1 MLDAASAVATSSAVE
16 TADVVIVGTGFS
28 GLCMAIKQKQDGNDD
43 FIILDE
49 AQEVGGTW
57 RDNHYPGCAC
67 DIPSHLYSLSF
78 APKHDWSRM
87 YPSQTEI
94 FAYMRD
100 VADRFGLREKIRFG
114 ARVEAAAWDD
124 ARSVWEVRSTDG
136 RRFEGRVLACGMGG
150 LHVPLIPDYPGCETF
165 AGPRFHS
172 ADWNHGVDL
181 AGKRVA
187 VIGTGAS
194 AIQFVPEIAKAA
206 GQLHVFQRTPPW
218 IIPRPDYAFG
228 ENQLAWLKHPLCRRL
243 FRAWIYALQ
252 EIRAPAFL
260 GNKQLAAAG
269 QRMAKD
275 HLARQVKSPR
285 LRQALMPD
293 YVIGCKRVLISNDY
307 YPALSRP
314 NVELVTQR
322 IAEIRPDAIVTQDG
336 RVRDVDVI
344 IYGTGFHTTDSLCAL
359 DITGRHGL
367 TLREAFADGMHAH
380 WGVTVPGFPNLF
392 LMMGPNT
399 GLGHNSMVV
408 MIEAQVRYSMSVLR
422 QMRARGWR
430 AACVR
435 ADVEARFNAKLQE
448 RLARTVWQTGGC
460 RSWYQDATGK
470 NTTLWPGFT
479 LEYVWRTLRARI
491 GDYEEV
497 KAAVLF

>member
-1 MLDAASAVATSSAVE
+1 
-16 TADVVIVGTGFS
+16 
-28 GLCMAIKQKQDGNDD
+28 
-43 FIILDE
+43 
-49 AQEVGGTW
+49 
-57 RDNHYPGCAC
+57 
-67 DIPSHLYSLSF
+67 
-78 APKHDWSRM
+78 
-87 YPSQTEI
+87 
-94 FAYMRD
+94 
-100 VADRFGLREKIRFG
+100 
-114 ARVEAAAWDD
+114 
-124 ARSVWEVRSTDG
+124 
-136 RRFEGRVLACGMGG
+136 MGG
-150 LHVPLIPDYPGCETF
+150 LHVPLIPAFPGSESF
-165 AGPRFHS
+165 AGPHFHS
-172 ADWNHGVDL
+172 ADWNHGIDL

-194 AIQFVPEIAKAA
+194 AIQFVPEIARIA

-218 IIPRPDYAFG
+218 IIPRPDYAFSDR
-228 ENQLAWLKHPLCRRL
+228 QLARLKNPLYRRL

-260 GNKQLAAAG
+260 GNKSLAAAG
-269 QRMAKD
+269 QKMAKH

-293 YVIGCKRVLISNDY
+293 YVMGCKRVLISNDY
-307 YPALSRP
+307 YATFGRQ
-314 NVELVTQR
+314 NVELITQG
-322 IAEIRPDAIVTQDG
+322 IAEIRPNAIVTQDG

-344 IYGTGFHTTDSLCAL
+344 IYGTGFHTTDSLSSL
-359 DITGRHGL
+359 DITGRNGL
-367 TLREAFADGMHAH
+367 ALRDAFADGMHAH
-380 WGVTVPGFPNLF
+380 WGITVPGFPNLF

-435 ADVEARFNAKLQE
+435 ADVEAAFNTKLQK
-448 RLARTVWQTGGC
+448 RLSRTVWQTGGC
-460 RSWYQDATGK
+460 RSWYQDANGK

-491 GDYEEV
+491 KEYQEV
-497 KAAVLF
+497 T

>member
-1 MLDAASAVATSSAVE
+1 MLDAASAVDTSAAVE

-28 GLCMAIKQKQDGNDD
+28 GLCMAIRQKQEGCDD
-43 FIILDE
+43 FVILDE
-49 AQEVGGTW
+49 AHEVGGTW

-87 YPSQTEI
+87 YPSQPEI

-114 ARVEAAAWDD
+114 ARVESAAWDD
-124 ARSVWEVRSTDG
+124 ARSVWTVRASDG
-136 RRFEGRVLACGMGG
+136 RRFEARVLACGMGG
-150 LHVPLIPDYPGCETF
+150 LHVPLIPAFPGSESF
-165 AGPRFHS
+165 AGPHFHS
-172 ADWNHGVDL
+172 ADWNHGIDL

-194 AIQFVPEIAKAA
+194 AIQFVPEIARIA

-218 IIPRPDYAFG
+218 IIPRPDYAFSDR
-228 ENQLAWLKHPLCRRL
+228 QLARLKNPLYRRL

-260 GNKQLAAAG
+260 GNKSLAAAG
-269 QRMAKD
+269 QKMAKH

-293 YVIGCKRVLISNDY
+293 YVMGCKRVLISNDY
-307 YPALSRP
+307 YATFGRQ
-314 NVELVTQR
+314 NVELITQG
-322 IAEIRPDAIVTQDG
+322 IAEIRPNAIVTQDG

-344 IYGTGFHTTDSLCAL
+344 IYGTGFHTTDSLSSL
-359 DITGRHGL
+359 DITGRNGL
-367 TLREAFADGMHAH
+367 ALRDAFADGMHAH
-380 WGVTVPGFPNLF
+380 WGITVPGFPNLF

-435 ADVEARFNAKLQE
+435 ADVEAAFNTKLQK
-448 RLARTVWQTGGC
+448 RLSRTVWQTGGC
-460 RSWYQDATGK
+460 RSWYQDANGK

-491 GDYEEV
+491 KEYQEV
-497 KAAVLF
+497 T